1 MKENTRVLFKESE
14 AKLVDKFAE
23 LRKVGIPV
31 NGPYLKAKML
41 KYVKKEKKQK
51 KEKIQNFKAS
61 DTWLKGFCE
70 RHGISVRVQT
80 NKKSKSAFKR
90 SRIVRNFHWFMIYKA
105 PLSYS
110 DRKSS

>member
-14 AKLVDKFAE
+14 AKLVDKFTE

-41 KYVKKEKKQK
+41 KYVKKEK
-51 KEKIQNFKAS
+51 IQNFKAN

-90 SRIVRNFHWFMIYKA
+90 SRMVRNFHWFMIYKA

>member
-1 MKENTRVLFKESE
+1 MKENTRVLFKESGT
-14 AKLVDKFAE
+14 KLVDKFTE

-41 KYVKKEKKQK
+41 KYAKKEKKQK

-80 NKKSKSAFKR
+80 NKKSK
-90 SRIVRNFHWFMIYKA
+90 
-105 PLSYS
+105 
-110 DRKSS
+110 

>member
-41 KYVKKEKKQK
+41 KYVKKEFQGL
-51 KEKIQNFKAS
+51 

-70 RHGISVRVQT
+70 RHGT
-80 NKKSKSAFKR
+80 
-90 SRIVRNFHWFMIYKA
+90 
-105 PLSYS
+105 
-110 DRKSS
+110 

>member
-14 AKLVDKFAE
+14 AKLVDKFTE

-41 KYVKKEKKQK
+41 KYVKKEKK
-51 KEKIQNFKAS
+51 EKTQNFKAS
-61 DTWLKGFCE
+61 DTWLKGFFE
-70 RHGISVRVQT
+70 RYGINVRVQT
-80 NKKSKSAFKR
+80 NKKSKSAFER
-90 SRIVRNFHWFMIYKA
+90 SRMVRNFHWFMIYKA